1 MALSDDDMLHIVA
14 EERRQSVGFDHGDEL
29 AAQITLALN
38 YAKGE
43 MPDVT
48 SYGSRSKAVSTDVSD
63 AVETALPDLIE
74 IFVGGDDVATF
85 QATGPDDEEQ
95 AKQETEFV
103 LHTIFD
109 QNPGFLLFYSIIKD
123 ALLAKIG
130 IAKSWVEEETET
142 EERELEGPLEQIAT
156 ALQQALAEGFE
167 VVEAPEPDE
176 SGTITVKL
184 IRTAEITC
192 QKNQA
197 VPPEDF
203 TFARDTVVL
212 RDTTYCAMRSRPRA
226 QKLIEDGYD
235 AEVVDR
241 LPAYG
246 TSDDDAVDQAR
257 DTVQETDQRPTG
269 ATRALRTVEIV
280 EHYIRI
286 DADEDGKTELW
297 RVVTGGGETVLLD
310 KEKVDLIPFAV
321 ITPFIVTHRLVGRS
335 LADMLLEIQ
344 RIKTALLRML
354 LDSGWFALNQRVE
367 VADAGANAFTIS
379 DLLRNEPGMPIRSKT
394 GEAVRPIQA
403 GALGFDVISAIEQVN
418 VISEQRTGIVRNAQG
433 LNPDTLHDT
442 AKGAQVLIGAAQKRL
457 RMIARVFAETGIKD
471 LFLNVHDLL
480 RKHGKATTA
489 YVGGSWA
496 QIDPSTWPKR
506 KGLKVEIGVGSGGRE
521 HDIIAGQQL
530 LAMMQTAV
538 QGQQG
543 LSGPLVNPDG
553 LNKALRRQT
562 ERLGFKDA
570 EQYWQDPKT
579 YQAPP
584 PSPPPEIVKAQIDGQ
599 VKQQQAQ
606 QQAQID
612 LQRLD
617 REHQLAL
624 TKLEQEMGLR
634 RDQLGQEL
642 VLKRQELEAELALKA
657 QEMQANVAI
666 RAEQARRGDDRS
678 DRETDANIS
687 STVKPGGE
695 PG

>member
-1 MALSDDDMLHIVA
+1 VITDDDLLAIVA
-14 EERRQSVGFDHGDEL
+14 EERKRSVGFDHDDEL
-29 AAQITLALN
+29 AAQITTALD
-38 YAKGE
+38 YAKGV
-43 MPDVT
+43 MTDVP
-48 SYGSRSKAVSTDVSD
+48 SLPNRSKAVSTDVSD
-63 AVETALPDLIE
+63 AIETALPDLVE

-85 QATGPDDEEQ
+85 QAEGPEDEGRV
-95 AKQETEFV
+95 KLETEYV
-103 LHTIFD
+103 QHTIFE

-123 ALLAKIG
+123 ALTCKIG
-130 IAKSWVEEETET
+130 IAKSWVKEETET
-142 EERELEGPLEQIAT
+142 EERELTGPLEQVAP
-156 ALQQALAEGFE
+156 ALRQALGEGFTIAE
-167 VVEAPEPDE
+167 SEEDEA
-176 SGTITVKL
+176 GVKVKL
-184 IRTAEITC
+184 IKTVKTVC

-203 TFARDTVVL
+203 TFAADTVYL
-212 RDTTYCAMRSRPRA
+212 RDATYCAMRSRPRA
-226 QKLIEDGYD
+226 QALVDDGHD
-235 AEVVDR
+235 PEKVER

-246 TSDDDAVDQAR
+246 TTDDDAVEQAR
-257 DTVQETDQRPTG
+257 DTVNESGTTTSD
-269 ATRALRTVEIV
+269 ATRMLRQVEII

-297 RVVTGGGETVLLD
+297 RVVTGGGDTVLLD
-310 KEKVDLIPFAV
+310 KERVDLIPFAV
-321 ITPFIVTHRLVGRS
+321 ITPYINTHRLVGRS
-335 LADMLLEIQ
+335 LADLLLEIQ

-354 LDSGWFALNQRVE
+354 LDDGYFALNQRLE
-367 VADAGANAFTIS
+367 VATERANQWTIS
-379 DLLRNEPGMPIRSKT
+379 DLLRNEPGVPIRSKS
-394 GEAVRPIQA
+394 GDAVRAVSA
-403 GALGFDVISAIEQVN
+403 GGINFDVMGAIEQVN
-418 VISEQRTGIVRNAQG
+418 VMAEQRTGIVRNAQG

-442 AKGAQVLIGAAQKRL
+442 ADGARQLIGAAQKRV
-457 RMIARVFAETGIKD
+457 RMIARVFAETGIRD

-480 RKHGKATTA
+480 RNHGKATTA
-489 YVGGSWA
+489 YLGGRWA
-496 QIDPSTWPKR
+496 QVDPSTWPKR

-538 QGQQG
+538 QGQGG
-543 LSGPLVNPDG
+543 LAGPLVNPEG
-553 LNKALRRQT
+553 INKALRRQT
-562 ERLGFKDA
+562 ERLGFRDA
-570 EQYWQDPKT
+570 EQYWQDPAQ

-584 PSPPPEIVKAQIDGQ
+584 PQPPPEIVKAQIDGQ

-612 LQRLD
+612 LQKLE

-624 TKLEQEMGLR
+624 TRLEQEIGLR

-666 RAEQARRGDDRS
+666 RAEQARRGEDRS